1 MFKPHN
7 SSKYKNTTSENIN
20 LKYEMNIDINNV
32 KTSVAIEAMTD
43 LHQLQLSRPGDI
55 VFIISKQN
63 TDNRNDDTCIE
74 KCLHSTILIAR
85 STWFRKVYKQYLK
98 KTDESNFQLNEITQS
113 AYKDKRDYL
122 KVSDL

>member
-1 MFKPHN
+1 
-7 SSKYKNTTSENIN
+7 
-20 LKYEMNIDINNV
+20 MNIDINNV

-113 AYKDKRDYL
+113 AYKDKNRRLCFDMQTVEL
-122 KVSDL
+122 KVFREFGKKY